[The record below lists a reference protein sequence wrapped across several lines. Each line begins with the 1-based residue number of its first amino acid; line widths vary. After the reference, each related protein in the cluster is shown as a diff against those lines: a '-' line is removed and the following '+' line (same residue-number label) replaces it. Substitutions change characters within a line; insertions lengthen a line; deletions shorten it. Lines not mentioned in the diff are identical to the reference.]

1 MLLDPSSSSKST
13 IVLVTFANKWF
24 LKRSVSYTPPP
35 LPLHDLRTNYRN
47 IKKF

>member
-13 IVLVTFANKWF
+13 ILVTFANKWF
-24 LKRSVSYTPPP
+24 LKRSVNHTPP
-35 LPLHDLRTNYRN
+35 LPLHDLRANYRN